1 MPDYLIPLIGG
12 LISLGAAVIGAF
24 AGGGYVLMMFPTFL
38 MLMPGTY
45 AGHLAIVK
53 LGALALTV
61 MAGQIHFRRNSI
73 KWRILTPLTIGGL
86 IGTGIG
92 TYLIQ
97 YQLNEEL
104 FKTLMGFTLLIGAF
118 YLIIKREIGHERA
131 HRRKV
136 TWRVLMEVLIYSMG
150 IGVLNGL
157 FGGVGIF
164 TTLYLVF
171 MFGLGF
177 RTAIV
182 YTMLSYLITNGS
194 QTAYLLTT
202 ETIDPHLAL
211 YLVIGA
217 GIGGYIGTHLQYNK
231 ESKYIRYVTIVLL
244 LALGVTNLV
253 N

>member
-12 LISLGAAVIGAF
+12 LISLLAAMIGAF
-24 AGGGYVLMMFPTFL
+24 AGGGYVLMMFPIFL
-38 MLMPGTY
+38 MLIPGTY

-53 LGALALTV
+53 LGALAITV
-61 MAGQIHFRRNSI
+61 MAGQIHFRKNSI
-73 KWRILTPLTIGGL
+73 RWKILAPLTFGGL

-118 YLIIKREIGHERA
+118 YLIIKREMGNERA
-131 HRRKV
+131 HRRKIN
-136 TWRVLMEVLIYSMG
+136 WRVLLEVIIYAMG
-150 IGVLNGL
+150 IGVLNGM

-177 RTAIV
+177 RTAIA
-182 YTMLSYLITNGS
+182 YTMLSYLVTNGS
-194 QTAYLLTT
+194 QTTYLLIT

-217 GIGGYIGTHLQYNK
+217 GIGGYIGTRLQY
-231 ESKYIRYVTIVLL
+231 SQGQKYIRYVTITLL
-244 LALGVTNLV
+244 LTLGIVSLV